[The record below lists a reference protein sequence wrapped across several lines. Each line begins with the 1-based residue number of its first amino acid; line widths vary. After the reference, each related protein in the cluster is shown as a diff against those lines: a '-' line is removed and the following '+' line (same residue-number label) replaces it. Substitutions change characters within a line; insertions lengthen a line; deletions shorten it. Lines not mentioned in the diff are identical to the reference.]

1 MKVSQTMTAEAKI
14 CGIKTEEALNAA
26 LGGGAVY
33 VGLVMFDNSPRN
45 VDFATARR
53 LADQARY
60 GADIVVLLVDP
71 NDALVRKVM
80 DEVAPDFLQLHG
92 SESVAR
98 VAEIRELADA
108 PVIKAVGVAQQSDA
122 AKGLLYKDVADII
135 LFDAKPP
142 IVSARPGGL
151 GVPFDWSLLD
161 GTLKDP
167 NWPQDMQWMLS
178 GGLTPDNVAGAIRA
192 TGAPIVDVSSGV
204 ESAPGVKDPEM
215 IRRFLHAVKTA
226 KQN

>member
-1 MKVSQTMTAEAKI
+1 
-14 CGIKTEEALNAA
+14 
-26 LGGGAVY
+26 
-33 VGLVMFDNSPRN
+33 
-45 VDFATARR
+45 
-53 LADQARY
+53 
-60 GADIVVLLVDP
+60 
-71 NDALVRKVM
+71 M

-98 VAEIRELADA
+98 VAEIKELADA

-167 NWPQDMQWMLS
+167 SWPQDMQWMLS